1 MKVLSYK
8 IVKTRKQHQCF
19 SCLRYFPEKTEMT
32 SCTFIADG
40 SIWTKYQCEDCH
52 ELFDEDGGLFKDED
66 GGFVEGC
73 VNEKLHDFGVSTP
86 EELLIMLKKETG
98 EKNATFSSKN

>member
-1 MKVLSYK
+1 
-8 IVKTRKQHQCF
+8 
-19 SCLRYFPEKTEMT
+19 
-32 SCTFIADG
+32 
-40 SIWTKYQCEDCH
+40 
-52 ELFDEDGGLFKDED
+52 
-66 GGFVEGC
+66 